1 MSGLSKENII
11 LANKIA
17 DRIKSLRI
25 QATGNKLIDFA
36 NKHTIDKQDISRWES
51 HVGKD
56 KNTGKTKG
64 RGITVYTIKKFCD
77 LIGITLGE
85 FFDDDLF
92 RK

>member
-1 MSGLSKENII
+1 MSGLSKEDII

-17 DRIKSLRI
+17 IRIKFLRI
-25 QATGNKLIDFA
+25 QCTGEKQVDFA
-36 NKHTIDKQDISRWES
+36 NKFNIDKQEISRWES
-51 HVGKD
+51 HVRRD
-56 KNTGKTKG
+56 PATGTVKG
-64 RGITVYTIKKFCD
+64 RGITVYSIKKFCD